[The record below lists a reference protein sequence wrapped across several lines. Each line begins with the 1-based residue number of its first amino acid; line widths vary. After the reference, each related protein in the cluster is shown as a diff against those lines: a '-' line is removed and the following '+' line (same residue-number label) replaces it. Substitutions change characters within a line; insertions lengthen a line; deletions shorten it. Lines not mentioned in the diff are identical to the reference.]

1 MSDEALEQDNEQEF
15 SLADLA
21 GLDVSE
27 IQEIRSERIPDG
39 AYIFRGKKA
48 TLSDMLN
55 RDGEKRFVIS
65 ATIEVA
71 EVKAVIARGVNPE
84 DVMGK
89 TYTEKFY
96 IVPEKAAEGIGRVR
110 AWYTDIGLD
119 SSGPLGGLTEEGH
132 EPGMVDRIVDHL
144 FPAKIVSRK
153 GNDGES
159 YARLKLPATK
169 KAA

>member
-1 MSDEALEQDNEQEF
+1 MTDSALENDGMDF

-27 IQEIRSERIPDG
+27 IEEIRSERIPDG
-39 AYIFRGKKA
+39 AYIFRGKGAK
-48 TLSDMLN
+48 LSEMDN
-55 RDGEKRFVIS
+55 RDGEKRFVVS

-71 EVKAVIARGVNPE
+71 EVQAVVAKGVNAE
-84 DVMGK
+84 ELVGK

-119 SSGPLGGLTEEGH
+119 STGPLGGMTEDGG
-132 EPGMVDRIVDHL
+132 EPGMVDRLEDHL
-144 FPAKIVSRK
+144 FAAKITSRK

-159 YARLKLPATK
+159 YARLKLPLKK